1 MSPDPKEAVATANRV
16 LYMAGMVGPSGHVSV
31 RDPDRDGVVHIN
43 PHTASRGEITP
54 DHVVE
59 INLENKPLDP
69 EAPRPVGEAEIH
81 TAVYR
86 ERDDINAVLHLHPPV
101 ATLFGISGTDLLPV
115 HIRGSVLDGPVP
127 VLDRPDKIVDRS
139 DSEPMMEAMGDSNQL
154 LIRSHGSV
162 VCDETIERVLARAM
176 YIEHNARFQYQAS
189 MLGNPNP
196 LTEDE
201 TARIRSQNWKE
212 SSIEKRWHF
221 YTWKA
226 RQEGYLPESW
236 D

>member
-1 MSPDPKEAVATANRV
+1 MSPDPKEAVAIANRV
-16 LYMAGMVGPSGHVSV
+16 LYMEGMVGPSGHVSV
-31 RDPDRDGVVHIN
+31 RDPDDDGIVHIN

-59 INLENKPLDP
+59 VNLENEPLDP

-81 TAVYR
+81 TSVYR
-86 ERDDINAVLHLHPPV
+86 ERDDVGAVLHLHPPV

-127 VLDRPDKIVDRS
+127 VLDRPDKIADRS
-139 DSEPMMEAMGDSNQL
+139 DSDPMLEAMGDSNQL
-154 LIRSHGSV
+154 LIRGHGSV
-162 VCDETIERVLARAM
+162 VCDETIERALARAM

-189 MLGNPNP
+189 ALGNPNP
-196 LTEDE
+196 LTPEE
-201 TARIRSQNWKE
+201 VARIREQNWKE

-221 YTWKA
+221 YTWQA
-226 RQEGYLPESW
+226 RQQGYLPESFE
-236 D
+236 